1 MKRISPVLE
10 KVLRHR
16 IKKYLVEDEV
26 VMNWRI
32 LKKCILMLTL
42 GCGVHLT
49 WLGWDLF
56 VLFNP
61 EYWQYVQIERV
72 HSQVVLN
79 GSFLLILAL
88 LIYPCYKFQ
97 GNRLVE
103 RYLPYLAVG
112 TFVVSLC
119 RDAYRR
125 DQSGRYHRLR
135 LLNYGRS
142 GAVSSHAGV

>member
-42 GCGVHLT
+42 RCGVHLT

-61 EYWQYVQIERV
+61 EYWQYVHIERV
-72 HSQVVLN
+72 YSQVVLN

-97 GNRLVE
+97 GNRLV
-103 RYLPYLAVG
+103 
-112 TFVVSLC
+112 
-119 RDAYRR
+119 
-125 DQSGRYHRLR
+125 
-135 LLNYGRS
+135 
-142 GAVSSHAGV
+142 